1 MTRALSRRQFG
12 LAGAALALPAAVR
25 AQPRRGLSVVELFT
39 SQLCPGCPAADAFLI
54 DLARR
59 EELIALAFHVT
70 HYDRGS
76 FKDAFGREEFNR
88 CQFSYAQAFHRDTA
102 FTPEIVVNGHA
113 DAPGLAT
120 GFVEELLV
128 GAELDGPAI
137 TPGNGAVE
145 VAGGPRPPLPADV
158 WVAHYDPRLV
168 STPVRGIEDRRLQ
181 HINVVHGLYLL
192 GDWTGNGQRY
202 EAPPV
207 PQGLRRAV
215 GGPERQHRAHP
226 GGGARVDPSSSH
238 AAARRGPL
246 LLPQG

>member
-1 MTRALSRRQFG
+1 MTLSRRQLG
-12 LAGAALALPAAVR
+12 LAAAALAVPGAVR
-25 AQPRRGLSVVELFT
+25 AAPQRGLKVVELFT

-59 EELIALAFHVT
+59 EDLIALAFHVT
-70 HYDRGS
+70 HYDRGP
-76 FKDAFGREEFNR
+76 FKDAFGHEEFNR
-88 CQFSYAQAFHRDTA
+88 RQFSYAQAFRRQNA

-137 TPGNGAVE
+137 TPGLGAVE
-145 VAGGPRPPLPADV
+145 VAAGPRPMQPADV

-168 STPVRGIEDRRLQ
+168 SAPIRGNEDRTLQ
-181 HINVVHGLYLL
+181 HVNVVHGLYLL
-192 GDWTGNGQRY
+192 GEWDGRGQRY

-215 GGPERQHRAHP
+215 VVQSANTGPILT
-226 GGGARVDPSSSH
+226 
-238 AAARRGPL
+238 AARG
-246 LLPQG
+246 